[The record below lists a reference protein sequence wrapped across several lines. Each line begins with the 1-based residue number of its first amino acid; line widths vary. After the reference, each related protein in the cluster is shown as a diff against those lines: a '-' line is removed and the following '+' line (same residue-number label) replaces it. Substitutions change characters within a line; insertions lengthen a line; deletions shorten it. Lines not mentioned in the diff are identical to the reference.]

1 MNRLYRDVKVSLHG
15 MIIAWL
21 KIDSLVSWKILIRV
35 VMSNQTMR
43 VTVAISIYKKI
54 GKLLETIFSLAIVL
68 MILQI

>member
-1 MNRLYRDVKVSLHG
+1 

-43 VTVAISIYKKI
+43 VTVAIRIYKKI
-54 GKLLETIFSLAIVL
+54 GKLLETIFSLAILL

>member
-1 MNRLYRDVKVSLHG
+1 MNRLYRDVEVSLHG